1 MACCW
6 KISNSWIKLTSLIWI
21 SIKGVVRPML
31 DKKKFLCLISR
42 DLLCFKWD
50 LFTFITQVT
59 FVFNLAYLNFL
70 FQIKWSIRFESKNIK
85 HEIAKPIKIKS
96 TVLAHDFFF
105 LFLRKW
111 YNNLIATSCPNSNQG
126 TLPIIPRQQLKV
138 WKIFFVLGKNKE
150 GRGAI
155 LKIVDLDF
163 FITLL
168 RPFSYLAKSG
178 AISRTLE
185 HV

>member
-85 HEIAKPIKIKS
+85 HETAKSIKIKQRFG
-96 TVLAHDFFF
+96 AWFFP
-105 LFLRKW
+105 FLRKW
-111 YNNLIATSCPNSNQG
+111 YQMIATSCPNSNQG

-150 GRGAI
+150 GRGAF

-163 FITLL
+163 FTAFF
-168 RPFSYLAKSG
+168 RPFS
-178 AISRTLE
+178 
-185 HV
+185 

>member
-1 MACCW
+1 MDQTHE
-6 KISNSWIKLTSLIWI
+6 SN
-21 SIKGVVRPML
+21 L
-31 DKKKFLCLISR
+31 DFHKRGCASYARQKKFLCLISR

-59 FVFNLAYLNFL
+59 FVSNLAYRNFL
-70 FQIKWSIRFESKNIK
+70 LQIKWSIRFESKNIK
-85 HEIAKPIKIKS
+85 HEIAKSIKIKQRFG
-96 TVLAHDFFF
+96 AWFFP
-105 LFLRKW
+105 FLRKW
-111 YNNLIATSCPNSNQG
+111 YQMIATSCPNSNQG

-163 FITLL
+163 FTAFF
-168 RPFSYLAKSG
+168 RPFS
-178 AISRTLE
+178 
-185 HV
+185 